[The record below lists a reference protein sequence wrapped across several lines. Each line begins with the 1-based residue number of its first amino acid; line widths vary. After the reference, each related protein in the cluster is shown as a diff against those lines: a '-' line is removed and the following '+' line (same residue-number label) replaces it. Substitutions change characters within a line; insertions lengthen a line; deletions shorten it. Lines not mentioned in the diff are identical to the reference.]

1 MSCCAKIEK
10 ELDEHPAIKH
20 LAQKGLKLAM
30 LAAIEFLEKEG
41 EKKGVE
47 LPAAFKSDLME
58 VAKRHGLFLP
68 DGALHNAEPRI
79 A

>member
-1 MSCCAKIEK
+1 MSCCAKIQE

-30 LAAIEFLEKEG
+30 LAAIDYLEKEG

-47 LPAAFKSDLME
+47 LPADFKKDLMD
-58 VAKRHGLFLP
+58 VAKRHGLFLA
-68 DGALHNAEPRI
+68 DGAPHNVEPSRP
-79 A
+79 